1 MAEKSSWGGVRTG
14 AGRKSSNQ
22 DHRAPTPLQAARAR
36 IAELE
41 GEVARLKRELAGRV
55 PSAVTLSRS
64 GASGG
69 APTISSAVFGPK
81 EQATLSR
88 YQQTLASKPANIV
101 EAAFAAAAAVA
112 GGRECIH
119 GATYG
124 ACRKL
129 GCAPK
134 RG

>member
-1 MAEKSSWGGVRTG
+1 VRTG

-22 DHRAPTPLQAARAR
+22 ERHASTPLQAARAR

-41 GEVARLKRELAGRV
+41 GEVSRLKRELAGRV
-55 PSAVTLSRS
+55 TIPRS
-64 GASGG
+64 
-69 APTISSAVFGPK
+69 T
-81 EQATLSR
+81 
-88 YQQTLASKPANIV
+88 NIV
-101 EAAFAAAAAVA
+101 EEAFAAAAAVA
-112 GGRECIH
+112 GGRDCIH